1 MSVSRF
7 IPHPFYFFVVFVV
20 LVGAFVVLRE
30 VVDVV
35 DFVLVRV
42 PPLPVRVVV
51 VVVRVAPPVVDEL
64 GVREVVVLDA
74 TVDFAVLGRDVV
86 DFGVGTRLVVVVV
99 RFVVV
104 LVGVD
109 VPEAS
114 ALPSSLCTDV

>member
-1 MSVSRF
+1 M
-7 IPHPFYFFVVFVV
+7 
-20 LVGAFVVLRE
+20 LRE